1 MNNKTKEQ
9 IDLLIE
15 NLNKVLDNAKKLYD
29 EKISLKERI
38 SISKNILN
46 FVCMDLQ
53 NNSFRVASE
62 LDEEFKKTN

>member
-15 NLNKVLDNAKKLYD
+15 NLNEVLDNAKKLYD